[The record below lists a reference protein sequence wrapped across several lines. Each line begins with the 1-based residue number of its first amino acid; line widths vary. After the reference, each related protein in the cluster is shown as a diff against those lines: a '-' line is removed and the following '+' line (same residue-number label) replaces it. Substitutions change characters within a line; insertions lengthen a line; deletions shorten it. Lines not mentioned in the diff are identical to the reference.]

1 MTGAISARLR
11 RAVLAAAA
19 ATALAA
25 GLLAVPASAAGP
37 QRPAATAA
45 ANPNPSNPL
54 ANITWGNYTDA
65 SLDPVFNA
73 YGKATGN
80 DKTLLGKIAFKP
92 RRNAWS
98 DKPLP

>member
-1 MTGAISARLR
+1 MTGAISARIR
-11 RAVLAAAA
+11 RAVLVAAA

-25 GLLAVPASAAGP
+25 GLLAAPAGAAGP
-37 QRPAATAA
+37 QRTAAKAA

-54 ANITWGNYTDA
+54 ASITWGNYNN

-80 DKTLLGKIAFKP
+80 DKKLLGKIAFKS
-92 RRNAWS
+92 RVR
-98 DKPLP
+98 